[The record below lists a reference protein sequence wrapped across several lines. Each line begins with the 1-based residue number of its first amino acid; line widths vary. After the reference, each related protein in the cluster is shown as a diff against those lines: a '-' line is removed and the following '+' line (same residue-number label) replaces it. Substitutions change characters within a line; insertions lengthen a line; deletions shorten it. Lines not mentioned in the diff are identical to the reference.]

1 MIFLINSASE
11 ENWIEVSLPIKH
23 LEMLMVKE
31 QTLRKKQNRTE
42 QKTKQK
48 NPAKTTTTK
57 TQKWVPW
64 PSIYLRREILR
75 NGKRQG
81 KEESEIWTG
90 TESHPDHS
98 CLEKRTSNWAKFI
111 PRCSSGD
118 PACVTSAGKERPTPG
133 SEHLSAAMPL
143 LGNTEIHTNLRWFP
157 LL

>member
-48 NPAKTTTTK
+48 NPAKTTTK

-90 TESHPDHS
+90 TESHPDHR

>member
-1 MIFLINSASE
+1 
-11 ENWIEVSLPIKH
+11 
-23 LEMLMVKE
+23 MVKE

-81 KEESEIWTG
+81 KEESEI
-90 TESHPDHS
+90 
-98 CLEKRTSNWAKFI
+98 
-111 PRCSSGD
+111 
-118 PACVTSAGKERPTPG
+118 
-133 SEHLSAAMPL
+133 
-143 LGNTEIHTNLRWFP
+143 
-157 LL
+157 